1 MKNQVMYHPS
11 GKIEL
16 VAKDVTFLPNV
27 TEGFY
32 KVKIVPTGILH
43 RDTEVSIPRGSQKLM
58 EEYIDVNFIDEF
70 FSDSCRQLHRDLAM
84 PHKLGMLLYGEA
96 GTGKTTMSYSLAQY
110 FIHTQRAVAVTVKS
124 VEEYQFIVNF
134 LREVKKSQGDFM
146 SVTIFDECENSM
158 MYNEDFMK
166 RELDSTYS
174 LGNHLNLF
182 TTNYIERIP
191 AAIRER
197 ESGIRFCTEV
207 FGVKDELAVF
217 EILDGMNSSLAE
229 NVRLPHTRVQG
240 MVKDLVEKTL
250 DNIKNR
256 FIDETFKYNWTQRV
270 SVTPEKPLEKC

>member
-158 MYNEDFMK
+158 MYNED
-166 RELDSTYS
+166 